1 MSKKKKKAMHAHAY
15 THNVFF
21 LCNEILSAQLI
32 PREIKSISSRTAT
45 SAWSKPCN
53 QDEGLF
59 ILRLHTPLPPITTKD
74 DRNTNLESSYFSRTD
89 NVGLT
94 TQQKS

>member
-1 MSKKKKKAMHAHAY
+1 MLF
-15 THNVFF
+15 FF

-74 DRNTNLESSYFSRTD
+74 DRNTNLESSYFARTD